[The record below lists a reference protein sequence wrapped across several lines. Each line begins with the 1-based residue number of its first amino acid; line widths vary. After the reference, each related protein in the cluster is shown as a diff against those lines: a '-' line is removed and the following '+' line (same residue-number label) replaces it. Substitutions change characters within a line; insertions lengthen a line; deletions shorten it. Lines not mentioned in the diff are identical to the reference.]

1 MYSFDITN
9 GMSDNSV
16 NLATSLMDFELEIF
30 FDLGPYL
37 IGLEMQDRETPTKK
51 MI

>member
-1 MYSFDITN
+1 MTFNS
-9 GMSDNSV
+9 MS
-16 NLATSLMDFELEIF
+16 LATLLMDFELEIF

-37 IGLEMQDRETPTKK
+37 IGLEMQDRETPNKK